1 VALNLRLS
9 LLALALALPLAPT
22 PALEARDLPEIQRSG
37 VLRVLAVLVNQQD
50 DFFSAQPGRGFDR
63 ELVEGFATLA
73 RVRLE
78 VVPETT
84 WDALVPSLLQEKGDL
99 IAGRFTVTESRRSVI
114 AFTSEAFPTRNVVLT
129 RKPRR
134 VVTTLEELRAEKVG
148 TVKGTS
154 MAEAVAAAH
163 VPPSHVDDAVP
174 TGTLPAALRAGRV
187 TAIVLGIE
195 NAIAAQRQ
203 DPDLQ
208 LGVFLGPSG
217 SLAYGVRKEDTAL
230 RQALSDYIDNLRR
243 TPTWSRLVVKYFGEA
258 APDILRKARPD

>member
-1 VALNLRLS
+1 MTLRLS
-9 LLALALALPLAPT
+9 LLLVLTIA
-22 PALEARDLPEIQRSG
+22 PALEARDLPEIQRRG

-63 ELVEGFATLA
+63 ELLEAFAALT

-84 WDALVPSLLQEKGDL
+84 WDALVPSLLQAKGDL
-99 IAGRFTVTESRRSVI
+99 IAGRFTVTESRRNLI
-114 AFTSEAFPTRNVVLT
+114 AFSSEAFPTRNVVLT
-129 RKPRR
+129 RRPHR
-134 VVTTLEELRAEKVG
+134 VVTSLEEFRTEKVG
-148 TVKGTS
+148 TVRGTS
-154 MAEAVAAAH
+154 MAEAVTAAH

-174 TGTLPAALRAGRV
+174 TGTLPAALKAGRV

-208 LGVFLGPSG
+208 LGVFLGPPG
-217 SLAYGVRKEDTAL
+217 SLAYGVRKEDTVL
-230 RQALSDYIDNLRR
+230 RQSLSDYIDNLRR

-258 APDILRKARPD
+258 APDILKKAREN